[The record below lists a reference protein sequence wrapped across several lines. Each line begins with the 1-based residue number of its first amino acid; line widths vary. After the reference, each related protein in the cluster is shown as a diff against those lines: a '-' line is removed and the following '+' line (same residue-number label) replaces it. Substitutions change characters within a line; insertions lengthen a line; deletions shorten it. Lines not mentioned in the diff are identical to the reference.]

1 MSVIVGMTFA
11 LFTDT
16 TSIKNHLQAGTL
28 DATLKRTHLE
38 YTVLDDSGK
47 LEKITNSE
55 TVDFTGS
62 VDDNVFGIESEDVK
76 IVPGS
81 YFKAQMQIANGGN
94 VAFTY
99 NVGIKLV
106 GESNALVNQLQV
118 IVTHPDGHKTTKLL
132 GEMANGFRINVDK
145 MLNGA
150 NPHNFGIEIRFVD
163 DTAINNAA
171 QTKLAVFDLV
181 VTAVQATD

>member
-16 TSIKNHLQAGTL
+16 NSIRNHLQAGTL
-28 DATLKRTHLE
+28 DATLQRTYLE

-62 VDDNVFGIESEDVK
+62 VNENVFGIKSEDIR

-106 GESNALVNQLQV
+106 GENNALVDQLQV
-118 IVTHPDGHKTTKLL
+118 IVTHPDGHKTTKFLS
-132 GEMANGFRINVDK
+132 EMVNGFQINVDK

-150 NPHNFGIEIRFVD
+150 QPHSFGVEIRFID
-163 DTAINNAA
+163 DTTVNNAA